1 MREDGGQLLEDGV
14 VLWGEAGRT
23 FSSCAWLAAAAAAA
37 TSGLLARTDCH
48 FICDFPNGCSGWALS
63 WTAVASALWQP
74 CSPTLGAGVMY
85 IHVCISMRA
94 CIFIRPARMRR
105 PGQGRWA
112 PLTLLVLRMSNM
124 SCKPSVTSSSL
135 YSSSLM
141 ELKSLR
147 RPCTTEYRDC
157 EKEVRRDSIQ
167 MCSFQ
172 GTPARE
178 KNSCHAPPSKAQ
190 PFQDRLCLRPH

>member
-1 MREDGGQLLEDGV
+1 MVASCWRTESFYRERRKDPQPC
-14 VLWGEAGRT
+14 T
-23 FSSCAWLAAAAAAA
+23 WLAVAAV
-37 TSGLLARTDCH
+37 TSCLFGQHRLTSSVISQMAVLAGLQLGLH
-48 FICDFPNGCSGWALS
+48 G
-63 WTAVASALWQP
+63 LWQP
-74 CSPTLGAGVMY
+74 CSATLGVGVTY
-85 IHVCISMRA
+85 VHVCGM
-94 CIFIRPARMRR
+94 PAPINLYGHPRVWN
-105 PGQGRWA
+105 PGQGCWA

-172 GTPARE
+172 GTPGQRE
-178 KNSCHAPPSKAQ
+178 QQLSLPSQ
-190 PFQDRLCLRPH
+190 